1 MPSCSKPALGPLP
14 WGVAGRL
21 DEPWLHGLR
30 TWAQGSVSRFP
41 AVRPWP
47 SPSTLLG
54 LRLMMGKIE
63 QIISTPLTSGGIQGE
78 DGNEMALQGKGGED
92 VKSSRARMGCVRG

>member
-1 MPSCSKPALGPLP
+1 MPSCSKPVLAPLP

-30 TWAQGSVSRFP
+30 TRAQGLVSPFP
-41 AVRPWP
+41 AVQPWP
-47 SPSTLLG
+47 SPSTLPG
-54 LRLMMGKIE
+54 LRLITGKME
-63 QIISTPLTSGGIQGE
+63 QIISTPLTSAGIQGE

-92 VKSSRARMGCVRG
+92 VKSSRVRMGCVRG